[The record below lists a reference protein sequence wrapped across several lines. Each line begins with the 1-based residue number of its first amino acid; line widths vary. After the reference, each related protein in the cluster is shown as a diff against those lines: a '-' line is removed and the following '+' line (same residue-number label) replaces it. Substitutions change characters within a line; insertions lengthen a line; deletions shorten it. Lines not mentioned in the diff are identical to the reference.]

1 MKPVYCLVTYENG
14 DKGGATT
21 DIEGWLN
28 ITDDGVF
35 SIQPSKVY
43 DPDGVQ
49 IMIHPANVRYIY
61 PQDVA
66 AVTTLEKS
74 SYDVGFDAEKVARTI
89 IHECAMLGDHK

>member
-43 DPDGVQ
+43 DPDALH
-49 IMIHPANVRYIY
+49 IHIPDRAIRYIY
-61 PQDVA
+61 PQDVT

-74 SYDVGFDAEKVARTI
+74 SQSVGFDAEKVARTI
-89 IHECAMLGDHK
+89 LRECAMMGDHK